1 MVEAEGD
8 GVKIIHPPSSLE
20 DMVHI
25 WRCFTSSFFEA
36 NNASEFLKLSVPF
49 LDFHQSSAGLYFS
62 LS

>member
-8 GVKIIHPPSSLE
+8 GVEIIHPPSSLE
-20 DMVHI
+20 DVVYI
-25 WRCFTSSFFEA
+25 RWGFTSSFFDA
-36 NNASEFLKLSVPF
+36 NNTPEFLKLSVPF